1 MNLEAGSPS
10 VVSAVS
16 QVHLHKLHHFFSM
29 TPLFVF
35 SKITPVLKLLL
46 YISGK
51 SHLQHEPPSKT
62 RLLITTLLTPVDVT
76 ATLRHL
82 NISRF

>member
-1 MNLEAGSPS
+1 MNLETGSPS
-10 VVSAVS
+10 VVCAIS
-16 QVHLHKLHHFFSM
+16 QVHLHKLHDFFSM

-46 YISGK
+46 YISGYL
-51 SHLQHEPPSKT
+51 HLQHQPPGKT
-62 RLLITTLLTPVDVT
+62 RLLVAALLTPIDVT